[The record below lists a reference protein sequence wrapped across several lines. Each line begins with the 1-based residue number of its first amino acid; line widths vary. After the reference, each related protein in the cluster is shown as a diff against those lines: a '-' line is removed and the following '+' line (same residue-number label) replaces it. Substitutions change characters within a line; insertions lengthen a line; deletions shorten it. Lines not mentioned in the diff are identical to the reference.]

1 VPGCFSRANFDA
13 VLGAVVCFRDCGS
26 EMAAQRSGRRTSDI
40 NTPIFAISVRLLRA
54 VYGSML
60 VIARQTFAKI
70 GQVTLTPA
78 LWGRAD
84 SA

>member
-1 VPGCFSRANFDA
+1 MPFWAQLFAFVIVVLKWRRKEA
-13 VLGAVVCFRDCGS
+13 VAER
-26 EMAAQRSGRRTSDI
+26 QTS
-40 NTPIFAISVRLLRA
+40 TPPIFAISVRLLRA